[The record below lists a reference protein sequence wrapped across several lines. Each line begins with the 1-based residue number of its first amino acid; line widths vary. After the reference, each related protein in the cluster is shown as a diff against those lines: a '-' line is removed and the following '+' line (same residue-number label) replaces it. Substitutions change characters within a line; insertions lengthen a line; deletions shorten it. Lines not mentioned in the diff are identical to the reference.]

1 MNAIASG
8 LTTIANGV
16 FAVAGAVASPLVV
29 GGVISTVSIAW
40 LAATRLEELNRQGTK
55 PTVQRH

>member
-16 FAVAGAVASPLVV
+16 FAVAGAVASPLVI
-29 GGVISTVSIAW
+29 GGVISAVSIVW

-55 PTVQRH
+55 PAVQRH